1 MSLYAYTLSDCLLAK
16 CGQAER
22 AIQRTHKDCTDLKDR
37 YRRRFLVW
45 KRLYQ
50 LVHPAC
56 ISLSLRALEF
66 SGYDTMLMDYKN
78 RNAALEQELE
88 DRKIATDELEVQ
100 FELDYDELLRDFSAL
115 TKELA
120 AMTKRMAWMEAMLS

>member
-22 AIQRTHKDCTDLKDR
+22 AIQRTHKDCTDLKAK

-100 FELDYDELLRDFSAL
+100 FEADYTELLDELAKLMKLLPVERRR
-115 TKELA
+115 E
-120 AMTKRMAWMEAMLS
+120 

>member
-22 AIQRTHKDCTDLKDR
+22 AIQRTHKDCTDLKDK

-88 DRKIATDELEVQ
+88 DRKTATDELEVQ
-100 FELDYDELLRDFSAL
+100 FEADYTELLDQ
-115 TKELA
+115 LA
-120 AMTKRMAWMEAMLS
+120 KLMKLLPVERRRE

>member
-22 AIQRTHKDCTDLKDR
+22 AIQRTHKDCTDLKDK

-66 SGYDTMLMDYKN
+66 SGYDAMLMDYKN

-100 FELDYDELLRDFSAL
+100 FEADYTELLDQ
-115 TKELA
+115 LA
-120 AMTKRMAWMEAMLS
+120 KLMKLLPVERRRE

>member
-100 FELDYDELLRDFSAL
+100 FEQDYTELLDQ
-115 TKELA
+115 LA
-120 AMTKRMAWMEAMLS
+120 KLMKLLPVERRRG